1 MGARQEDL
9 LQGTLDMLVL
19 KVLAIEPMHGW
30 GLTQRIEQ
38 MTDNVLSVRQGSLYP
53 ALLRLSRRGWI
64 TSAWQRTENNRRARY
79 YSLTA
84 RGRRQLERE
93 TESWE
98 RLSAAIGQIMRT
110 AEG

>member
-1 MGARQEDL
+1 MGTRQEDL

-53 ALLRLSRRGWI
+53 ALLRLGRRGWI
-64 TSAWQRTENNRRARY
+64 TSEWLRTENNRRARY
-79 YSLTA
+79 YTVTA
-84 RGRRQLERE
+84 KGRRQLERE

-98 RLSAAIGQIMRT
+98 RLSAAIGRIMRA
-110 AEG
+110 AED